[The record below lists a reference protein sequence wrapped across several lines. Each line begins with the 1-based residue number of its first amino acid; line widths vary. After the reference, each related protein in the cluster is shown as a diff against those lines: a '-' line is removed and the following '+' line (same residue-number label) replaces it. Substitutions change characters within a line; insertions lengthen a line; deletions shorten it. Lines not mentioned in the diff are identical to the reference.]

1 MLTFNYI
8 ISGKLTRG
16 YIYKILLLW
25 SLYILTVFYLLEM
38 IGEKI
43 RVNFSYCEVE
53 EYLLSLK
60 KFSVVLKVTEFL
72 LWKLADRTLDLEPS
86 MFEHELF
93 QCRTILSRKKRKY
106 KMLPYLEWDQT

>member
-1 MLTFNYI
+1 MVPLH
-8 ISGKLTRG
+8 
-16 YIYKILLLW
+16 
-25 SLYILTVFYLLEM
+25 TVFYLLEM
-38 IGEKI
+38 LGKKI

-60 KFSVVLKVTEFL
+60 KFSAVLKVTEFL